1 MRLSN
6 LMLVKLIRPQ
16 RQFQFFPL
24 LFKTESR
31 LLRRK
36 IGLKRAT
43 RPREHRKEKFFY
55 EQNNIF
61 EGASLSSPLS
71 ASSLSSLFR
80 NFSSICQL
88 TWFTILH
95 ISRLLPFL
103 PLFFHPDLLALFSSF
118 SQSWSC
124 SKLTFFSRI
133 LVNISTHA
141 LTCQVSFTGQRFCFH
156 IDFIIKLQRPTSL
169 AT

>member
-1 MRLSN
+1 
-6 LMLVKLIRPQ
+6 MLVKLIRPQ
-16 RQFQFFPL
+16 CQFQFFPL

-71 ASSLSSLFR
+71 ASSLSSLSR
-80 NFSSICQL
+80 NFSICQL
-88 TWFTILH
+88 TWFTILS
-95 ISRLLPFL
+95 ISIITRMSSTAVSSLGIIAVSIGT
-103 PLFFHPDLLALFSSF
+103 ALVGIFCTF
-118 SQSWSC
+118 VNVYKTVYGQSMVIFI
-124 SKLTFFSRI
+124 KGI
-133 LVNISTHA
+133 THEN
-141 LTCQVSFTGQRFCFH
+141 
-156 IDFIIKLQRPTSL
+156 
-169 AT
+169 

>member
-16 RQFQFFPL
+16 RQFQFLPL

-103 PLFFHPDLLALFSSF
+103 PLFFHPDLLALFSSS
-118 SQSWSC
+118 SQS
-124 SKLTFFSRI
+124 
-133 LVNISTHA
+133 
-141 LTCQVSFTGQRFCFH
+141 
-156 IDFIIKLQRPTSL
+156 
-169 AT
+169 

>member
-1 MRLSN
+1 
-6 LMLVKLIRPQ
+6 MLVKLIRPQ

-71 ASSLSSLFR
+71 ASSLSSLSR
-80 NFSSICQL
+80 NFSSIFQL
-88 TWFTILH
+88 TWFTILP
-95 ISRLLPFL
+95 ISIITRMTSAVVSSLGIIAVSIGT
-103 PLFFHPDLLALFSSF
+103 ALVGIFCTF
-118 SQSWSC
+118 VNVYKTVYGQSMVIFI
-124 SKLTFFSRI
+124 KGI
-133 LVNISTHA
+133 THENRM
-141 LTCQVSFTGQRFCFH
+141 VG
-156 IDFIIKLQRPTSL
+156 
-169 AT
+169 